1 VEAPRSVA
9 RGSPRRAATDWIVT
23 AVPSRERR
31 SRLLLLLLLWAI
43 PAIVAGFGVLLVPY
57 LNAPDIGYGGALLI
71 SLAHWAPWAAWALVV
86 FALCDRFPLERGRL
100 GRALAVHVPIS
111 LLTMLLMIGLLVAV
125 DFGLGL
131 VRAGL
136 TLQSRYILTLRSY
149 AEFELILYWA
159 VVGAHAALRWHEAFT
174 TQNALRA
181 QLEADL
187 SDATLRALKAQLNPH
202 FLFNALNS
210 VMTLITSDPPAAQRM
225 LVRLSELL
233 RITLATNDAQEVSVE
248 QELEL
253 VERYL
258 EIERIRFGDRLAVV
272 IEADAA
278 ARGSRVP
285 ALVLQP
291 LVENAIVHGLSQR
304 PGPGRVEVRARV
316 SGPNVV
322 LSVRDDG
329 PGMKR
334 PSSHAGA
341 GIGLGNLRS
350 RLERLYGAAFE
361 LAVSDDPRGGAC
373 VTVVI
378 PSVSAA

>member
-1 VEAPRSVA
+1 MANAGTKGGAGRS
-9 RGSPRRAATDWIVT
+9 AADWIVI
-23 AVPSRERR
+23 AVPTRERR
-31 SRLLLLLLLWAI
+31 SRLLVLLLLWTI

-57 LNAPDIGYGGALLI
+57 AAAPDLGYGGALLI
-71 SLAHWAPWAAWALVV
+71 SLAHWAPWAVWALVI
-86 FALCDRFPLERGRL
+86 FAVCDRFPLERGRF
-100 GRALAVHVPIS
+100 GRALAVHVPVS
-111 LLTMLLMIGLLVAV
+111 LVTMLLMIAMLVAV
-125 DFGLGL
+125 DHGLGIIREGRSL
-131 VRAGL
+131 ESHFVI
-136 TLQSRYILTLRSY
+136 QLRSY
-149 AEFELILYWA
+149 AELELILYWA

-174 TQNALRA
+174 AQNSLRVR
-181 QLEADL
+181 LEADL

-253 VERYL
+253 AERYL
-258 EIERIRFGDRLAVV
+258 EIERIRFGDRLSVV
-272 IEADAA
+272 IDADTE

-329 PGMKR
+329 PGLSR

-350 RLERLYGAAFE
+350 RLERLYGPAFE

-378 PSVSAA
+378 PR

>member
-1 VEAPRSVA
+1 VGPGEAGRA
-9 RGSPRRAATDWIVT
+9 TARRAATDWIVT

-31 SRLLLLLLLWAI
+31 TRLLLLLLLWAV
-43 PAIVAGFGVLLVPY
+43 PAIIAGFGVLMVPY
-57 LNAPDIGYGGALLI
+57 FNAPDIGYGGALLI
-71 SLAHWAPWAAWALVV
+71 SLAHWAPWLVWTLVV

-100 GRALAVHVPIS
+100 GRALAVHIPVS
-111 LLTMLLMIGLLVAV
+111 LVTMLLMIALLVAV
-125 DFGLGL
+125 DLGLGL
-131 VRAGL
+131 IREGRSL
-136 TLQSRYILTLRSY
+136 ESHFIIQMRSY

-174 TQNALRA
+174 TQSSLRA
-181 QLEADL
+181 RLEADL
-187 SDATLRALKAQLNPH
+187 ADATLRALKAQLNPH

-329 PGMKR
+329 PGLRR

-341 GIGLGNLRS
+341 GIGLGNLRA

-361 LAVSDDPRGGAC
+361 LAVADDPRGGAC

-378 PSVSAA
+378 PGVRAA

>member
-1 VEAPRSVA
+1 MPRA
-9 RGSPRRAATDWIVT
+9 
-23 AVPSRERR
+23 
-31 SRLLLLLLLWAI
+31 RLLLLLLLWTI

-57 LNAPDIGYGGALLI
+57 AAAPDLGYGGALLI

-86 FALCDRFPLERGRL
+86 FAVCDRVPLERGRL
-100 GRALAVHVPIS
+100 GRALAVHVPLS
-111 LLTMLLMIGLLVAV
+111 LLTMLLMIAVLVAV
-125 DFGLGL
+125 DHGLGII
-131 VRAGL
+131 REGR
-136 TLQSRYILTLRSY
+136 TLESHFVIQLRSY
-149 AEFELILYWA
+149 AELELILYWA
-159 VVGAHAALRWHEAFT
+159 VVGAHAAFRWHEAYT
-174 TQNALRA
+174 AQSALRA
-181 QLEADL
+181 RLEADL
-187 SDATLRALKAQLNPH
+187 SAATLRALKAQLNPH

-248 QELEL
+248 QELAL

-272 IEADAA
+272 IEADAE

-285 ALVLQP
+285 ALLLQP

-316 SGPNVV
+316 SGSNVV

-329 PGMKR
+329 PGVRR

-341 GIGLGNLRS
+341 GIGLGNLRA
-350 RLERLYGAAFE
+350 RLERLYGEAFE
-361 LAVSDDPRGGAC
+361 LAVTDDPRGGAC

-378 PSVSAA
+378 PGARAA

>member
-1 VEAPRSVA
+1 MSSREPGQGTA
-9 RGSPRRAATDWIVT
+9 RRAAADWIVT

-31 SRLLLLLLLWAI
+31 RRLLLLLLLWAV
-43 PAIVAGFGVLLVPY
+43 PAIVAGFGVLMVPY
-57 LNAPDIGYGGALLI
+57 FNAPDIGYGGALLI
-71 SLAHWAPWAAWALVV
+71 SLAHWAPWAVWALVV

-100 GRALAVHVPIS
+100 GRAFAVHIPVS
-111 LLTMLLMIGLLVAV
+111 LVTMLLMIALLVAV
-125 DFGLGL
+125 DLGLGL
-131 VRAGL
+131 IREGRSL
-136 TLQSRYILTLRSY
+136 ESHFIIQMRSY

-159 VVGAHAALRWHEAFT
+159 VVGAHAALRWHEAWQAQST
-174 TQNALRA
+174 LRT

-187 SDATLRALKAQLNPH
+187 SAATLRALKAQLNPH

-272 IEADAA
+272 IEADAD

-329 PGMKR
+329 PGVR
-334 PSSHAGA
+334 LPSAHAGA
-341 GIGLGNLRS
+341 GIGLGNLRA

-361 LAVSDDPRGGAC
+361 LAVTDDPRGGAC

-378 PSVSAA
+378 PSAHAA